1 MRMRILLDLSPETVD
16 ALNALALQS
25 GKPRAEVIRR
35 AVSSYV
41 SAHVEP
47 LSAFFGLW
55 AEKGGKGRK
64 VYRRLGFRYRWTVW
78 QKFCMLGLIAII
90 DETGTTNRPSASPD
104 SDFAST
110 ALVLPLADVRCSLRF
125 SSRPLNFCGNALPFL

>member
-55 AEKGGKGRK
+55 AENPK
-64 VYRRLGFRYRWTVW
+64 T
-78 QKFCMLGLIAII
+78 Q
-90 DETGTTNRPSASPD
+90 
-104 SDFAST
+104 
-110 ALVLPLADVRCSLRF
+110 DVAQFVAEIRGEWVR
-125 SSRPLNFCGNALPFL
+125 